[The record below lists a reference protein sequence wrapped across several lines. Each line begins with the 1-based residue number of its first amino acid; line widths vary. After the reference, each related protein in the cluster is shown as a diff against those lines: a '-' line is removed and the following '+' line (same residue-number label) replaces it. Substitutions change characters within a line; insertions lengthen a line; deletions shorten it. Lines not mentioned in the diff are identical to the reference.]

1 MYTPKPLDKY
11 RHFKGKCYQVLC
23 IAENSETSGKEVIY
37 QALYAPYKIY
47 ARDLDMF
54 MSKVDKEKYPD
65 ASQEYRF
72 ELLDDEGFVVERKDV
87 DAVAE
92 AVAEVEAKIEAGIE
106 AGIETKTEDDS
117 LKAENVAPVEK
128 TPAAPVEKPAINPIL
143 EKFLDADTV
152 DQKLEILNDE
162 KENLTPEILTP
173 IELSIGMEPQEGEAV
188 QRYREI
194 KNYLYIKQKY
204 ERQHR

>member
-23 IAENSETSGKEVIY
+23 IAENSETSNKEVIY

-65 ASQEYRF
+65 AGQEYRF

-106 AGIETKTEDDS
+106 TGIENGIEEESQQVET
-117 LKAENVAPVEK
+117 VAPVEEAV
-128 TPAAPVEKPAINPIL
+128 TAPVEMPAINPIL

-162 KENLTPEILTP
+162 KDNLTPEILTP

>member
-23 IAENSETSGKEVIY
+23 IAENSETSNKEVIY

-72 ELLDDEGFVVERKDV
+72 ELLDEEGFVVERKEV
-87 DAVAE
+87 EKVAE
-92 AVAEVEAKIEAGIE
+92 AVAEAEAQIEAKAEEQTEAE
-106 AGIETKTEDDS
+106 EVK
-117 LKAENVAPVEK
+117 VEE
-128 TPAAPVEKPAINPIL
+128 AAPAPAERPAINPIL

-162 KENLTPEILTP
+162 KDNLTPEILTP
-173 IELSIGMEPQEGEAV
+173 IELSLGMEPQEGEVV

>member
-23 IAENSETSGKEVIY
+23 IAENSETSNKEVIY

-65 ASQEYRF
+65 AGQEYRF

-106 AGIETKTEDDS
+106 NGIEEESQQVET
-117 LKAENVAPVEK
+117 VAPAEE
-128 TPAAPVEKPAINPIL
+128 TPAAPVEMPAINPIL

-162 KENLTPEILTP
+162 KDNLTPEILTP